1 MLDALFSTSTALAAL
16 TIFGL
21 RICDVSLGT
30 LRTISLVQGRTL
42 IAMGLG
48 FFEVLIWIFV
58 IAEVMT
64 AVKDN
69 PILLVA
75 YAAGFAA
82 GNGVGILID
91 QRIAMGTE
99 VLRIVTSRPETGI
112 ADRIR
117 ADGQPVTV
125 FHGEGRDGPVKLLYI
140 ICRRKAA
147 RGFIAEAL
155 ERDPDLF
162 YVIEPV
168 TGLNRELTGTPHLAD
183 WRSPFKKK

>member
-1 MLDALFSTSTALAAL
+1 MLETLFSTSAVLAAL
-16 TIFGL
+16 LIFGL

-30 LRTISLVQGRTL
+30 LRTISLVQERTL

-64 AVKDN
+64 AVQDN

-75 YAAGFAA
+75 YAAGFSA
-82 GNGVGILID
+82 GNGLGILID
-91 QRIAMGTE
+91 RRIAMGTE
-99 VLRIVTSRPETGI
+99 VLRIVTAKAGTDI

-125 FHGEGRDGPVKLLYI
+125 FTGEGRDGPVMLLYI

-147 RGFIAEAL
+147 KGFVAEAL
-155 ERDPDLF
+155 EHDPGLF

-168 TGLNRELTGTPHLAD
+168 TGLNRKLTGAPHLAD
-183 WRSPFKKK
+183 WRSPSKKK

>member
-1 MLDALFSTSTALAAL
+1 MLEALFSGNMALAAAA
-16 TIFGL
+16 IFCL

-42 IAMGLG
+42 VAMSLG

-58 IAEVMT
+58 IAEVMA

-91 QRIAMGTE
+91 RRIAMGTE
-99 VLRIVTSRPETGI
+99 VLRIVTSRAGTDI

-125 FHGEGRDGPVKLLYI
+125 FPGKGRDGPVTLLYI
-140 ICRRKAA
+140 ICRRRAA

-155 ERDPDLF
+155 EHDPNLF
-162 YVIEPV
+162 YSIEPV
-168 TGLNRELTGTPHLAD
+168 TGLNRRLTGPPQAD
-183 WRSPFKKK
+183 WRAAAKKR

>member
-1 MLDALFSTSTALAAL
+1 LLDVLFSTSTALAAL

-21 RICDVSLGT
+21 RIADVSLGT

-42 IAMGLG
+42 IAMTLG

-64 AVKDN
+64 AVKDS
-69 PILLVA
+69 PVLLVA

-91 QRIAMGTE
+91 RRIAMGTE
-99 VLRIVTSRPETGI
+99 VLRILTSRAGTDI

-117 ADGQPVTV
+117 GDGQPVTV
-125 FHGEGRDGPVKLLYI
+125 FHGEGRDGPVTLLYI

-155 ERDPDLF
+155 EHDPDLF

-168 TGLNRELTGTPHLAD
+168 TGLNRRLTGRPQFGD
-183 WRSPFKKK
+183 WRASAKKR